1 MLSLPLHIRLL
12 DDIRRT
18 RAFDRA
24 LAGTV
29 RPGDVVADLGCGSGI
44 LSLLALKH
52 GAARVYAVDRTGVVE
67 LARLLARE
75 NGVEDR
81 MVVLRGRSYDV
92 RLPERVDVVVSEIL
106 GHLPFEED
114 VVGVLADA
122 RRRFLKPGGRM
133 IPASVRMMGAPALQ
147 AGPRRWR
154 YGVQLETLRA
164 LAGHEPAL
172 LDRVRTTGQARTLWG
187 GDPSRSR
194 LPIRVGASWRVPK
207 ADGVAAW
214 FDARLSPSVRL
225 SSRRGTH
232 WRPVFF
238 PAREA
243 LRGRMGFDLEI
254 ARPEEATWRFNAMAP
269 QSSVLAEA
277 ALARPAGLTEDA
289 FPRLSP
295 DRLREARALAQ
306 MDGRRTVRD
315 IARGLGGLSY
325 AEALRKIEALCRDEG
340 VAWNGPSK

>member
-12 DDIRRT
+12 DDVRRT
-18 RAFDRA
+18 RAFGRA
-24 LAGTV
+24 LAEAI

-52 GAARVYAVDRTGVVE
+52 GASRVYAVDRAGVVE

-92 RLPERVDVVVSEIL
+92 RLPERVDVVVSEML

-114 VVGVLADA
+114 LVGVLADA

-133 IPASVRMMGAPALQ
+133 VPSSVRMMGAPALH

-154 YGVQLETLRA
+154 YGVKLETLGA
-164 LAGHEPAL
+164 LVRHEPDL
-172 LDRVRTTGQARTLWG
+172 LDRVRTTGAARTLWE
-187 GDPSRSR
+187 GDPSRAR
-194 LPIRVGASWRVPK
+194 LPIRVRAGWRVAK
-207 ADGVAAW
+207 ADGVAVW
-214 FDARLSPSVRL
+214 FDARLSRTVTL

-238 PAREA
+238 RAREEV
-243 LRGRMGFDLEI
+243 RGRLSFDLEI

-277 ALARPAGLTEDA
+277 ALARRAGFSEDA
-289 FPRLSP
+289 VPRLSR
-295 DRLREARALAQ
+295 DRLREVRALGR
-306 MDGRRTVRD
+306 MDGRRSVRA
-315 IARGLGGLSY
+315 IARGLDGLPY
-325 AEALRKIEALCRDEG
+325 ADALRVVETLCRDEE
-340 VAWNGPSK
+340 VLLK